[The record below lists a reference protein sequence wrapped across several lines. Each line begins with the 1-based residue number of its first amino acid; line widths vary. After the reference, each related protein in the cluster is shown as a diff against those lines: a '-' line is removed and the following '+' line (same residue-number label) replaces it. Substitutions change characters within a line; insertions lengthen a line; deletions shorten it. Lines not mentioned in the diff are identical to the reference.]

1 MTPRAFYKAYIG
13 AARRNE
19 AANGVPALFTLAQSA
34 LETGWGKHAPGNMMF
49 GIKAGGGWKG
59 KRQLC
64 TTREVLRDA
73 NQRARFPQVISVTKR
88 ADGKYDYVVKDWFR
102 AYDDPF
108 ESFAD
113 HAAMLRAN
121 KRYAP
126 AFTTTDP
133 RAFALHIAA
142 GGYATDPGYATALHK
157 MIATLEK
164 IATPAE
170 GGLTG
175 EAERRQKAAEPPTP
189 RDVPEGYVRTP
200 EGNVVSEE
208 GRKSSIEKEAE
219 KGQTVEIIKAGTAAV
234 VAGGGLFGFL
244 PQWALGAIAVA
255 LVLAA
260 IGGFFAFRYIKA
272 RRKLMSDAGVV

>member
-1 MTPRAFYKAYIG
+1 MTPRAFYKTYID

-19 AANGVPALFTLAQSA
+19 EANGVPALFTLAQSA

-49 GIKAGGGWKG
+49 GIKASSGWKG

-64 TTREVLRDA
+64 TTREVFRDDK
-73 NQRARFPQVISVTKR
+73 QGYRFPQVVSIKPR
-88 ADGKYDYVVKDWFR
+88 KDGRFDYVVKDWFR

-108 ESFAD
+108 GSFAD

-121 KRYAP
+121 RRYAP
-126 AFTTTDP
+126 AFTTKDP

-142 GGYATDPGYATALHK
+142 GGYATDPGYAAALHK

-164 IATPAE
+164 ISGEEAPAPAE
-170 GGLTG
+170 PHSP
-175 EAERRQKAAEPPTP
+175 EPGP
-189 RDVPEGYVRTP
+189 RDVPEGYTRDAD
-200 EGNVVSEE
+200 GNVVSEE
-208 GRKSSIEKEAE
+208 GRKSTIETEAE
-219 KGQTVEIIKAGTAAV
+219 KGQTAEIVKAGTAAV

-260 IGGFFAFRYIKA
+260 IGGFFAFRYIKM
-272 RRKLMSDAGVV
+272 RRKMMSDAGVV